1 MRILAFV
8 PLILC
13 LQSLAADSKPSAS
26 VPLPSAP
33 ITLDQALE
41 HALSHNVTL
50 AKGRQDLEEAQG
62 LSIQQRAARL
72 PRLATT
78 GAYQQLDEARI
89 ERVQFAPGA
98 PATPFMNNQSWNAN
112 LVVTQPFFAGGKYR
126 SLARSSRLTREAALA
141 AYQALVA
148 NTLLEVRIAYSDVL
162 LAVEQIGVQEASKK
176 LLEQELET
184 ARRSLEAGT
193 VPRFNVLRAEV
204 ELANALPPLIR
215 ARNQERIARNTLALL
230 LGCDVPADSGV
241 DVPLRTADTLRAD
254 PFEVSVGA
262 ALNAAWVRRPE
273 IKAAQASA
281 RMRQEEV
288 LQARADLLPSVS
300 GTAGY
305 GVQNRNFIRDL
316 DRTLDGWTVGVQAN
330 WLLFD
335 FGQTQAKVSM
345 ARAREERA
353 RLETEDVRRRIE
365 LEVRTAYSQFSESKE
380 VLVSQTRVIE
390 RAEEAVRL
398 VGARAEAGSSTQL
411 DVLSAQTALKLSR
424 TQYSQALRDYT
435 VAKARL
441 ERAMGEGV
449 RLTMDAPAR

>member
-1 MRILAFV
+1 MKSIALVVLLA
-8 PLILC
+8 C
-13 LQSLAADSKPSAS
+13 QGLAAS
-26 VPLPSAP
+26 VTVTNSVSLPTTPL
-33 ITLDQALE
+33 TLDQALE
-41 HALSHNVTL
+41 FALAHNVTL
-50 AKGRQDLEEAQG
+50 QKGRQDVEEAQG

-78 GAYQQLDEARI
+78 GAYQQLDEGKI
-89 ERVQFAPGA
+89 ERVQFAA
-98 PATPFMNNQSWNAN
+98 AQPATPFLNNQSWNAN
-112 LVVTQPFFAGGKYR
+112 LVVTQPLYAGGKYQ
-126 SLARSSRLTREAALA
+126 SMARSSRLTREAALA
-141 AYQALVA
+141 SYQALVA

-176 LLEQELET
+176 LLERELET

-193 VPRFNVLRAEV
+193 VPKFNVLRAEV

-215 ARNQERIARNTLALL
+215 ARNQERIARNTLAVL
-230 LGCDVPADSGV
+230 LGCDIPADAGV
-241 DVPLRTADTLRAD
+241 DIPLRTADSLKAD

-273 IKAAQASA
+273 IKVAQTASQL
-281 RMRQEEV
+281 RHEEV
-288 LQARADLLPSVS
+288 LQTRADLLPSLS

-330 WLLFD
+330 WMLFD
-335 FGQTQAKVSM
+335 FGQTQAKVNM

-353 RLETEDVRRRIE
+353 RLEIEDVRRRVE
-365 LEVRTAYSQFSESKE
+365 LEVRTAFSQFVESKE

-390 RAEEAVRL
+390 QAEEAVRL
-398 VGARAEAGSSTQL
+398 VTARADAGSSTQL

-449 RLTMDAPAR
+449 RLTVDAGAK

>member
-1 MRILAFV
+1 MKSIAFV
-8 PLILC
+8 VL
-13 LQSLAADSKPSAS
+13 LACQGLAVAAATTNRVS
-26 VPLPSAP
+26 LPSGP

-41 HALSHNVTL
+41 HALTHNVTL
-50 AKGRQDLEEAQG
+50 LKGRQDLEEAQG

-78 GAYQQLDEARI
+78 GAYQQLDEGKI
-89 ERVQFAPGA
+89 ERVQFAA
-98 PATPFMNNQSWNAN
+98 AQPATPFLNNQSWNAN
-112 LVVTQPFFAGGKYR
+112 LVVTQPLYGGGKYR
-126 SLARSSRLTREAALA
+126 SMARSSKLTREAALA
-141 AYQALVA
+141 SYQALVA

-162 LAVEQIGVQEASKK
+162 LAVEQISVQEASKK
-176 LLEQELET
+176 LLERELET

-193 VPRFNVLRAEV
+193 VPKFNVLRAEV

-215 ARNQERIARNTLALL
+215 ARNQERIARNTLAVL
-230 LGCDVPADSGV
+230 LGCDIPAESGV
-241 DVPLRTADTLRAD
+241 DIPLRTADSLKAD
-254 PFEVSVGA
+254 PFEISVGA

-273 IKAAQASA
+273 IKAAQTASQL
-281 RMRQEEV
+281 RHEEV
-288 LQARADLLPSVS
+288 LQTRADLLPSLD

-330 WLLFD
+330 WMLFD
-335 FGQTQAKVSM
+335 FGQTKARVDM

-353 RLETEDVRRRIE
+353 RLEVEDVRRRVE
-365 LEVRTAYSQFSESKE
+365 LEVRTAYSQFVESKE

-390 RAEEAVRL
+390 QAEEAVRL
-398 VGARAEAGSSTQL
+398 VTARAEAGSSTQL

-449 RLTMDAPAR
+449 RLTVDPSAK

>member
-1 MRILAFV
+1 MKSIAFV
-8 PLILC
+8 VL
-13 LQSLAADSKPSAS
+13 LACQGLAVAAATTNRVS
-26 VPLPSAP
+26 LPSGP

-41 HALSHNVTL
+41 HALTHNVTL
-50 AKGRQDLEEAQG
+50 LKGRQDLEEAQG

-78 GAYQQLDEARI
+78 GAYQQLDEGKI
-89 ERVQFAPGA
+89 ERVQFAA
-98 PATPFMNNQSWNAN
+98 AQPATPFLNNQSWNAN
-112 LVVTQPFFAGGKYR
+112 LVVTQPLYGGGKYR
-126 SLARSSRLTREAALA
+126 SMARSSKLTREAALA
-141 AYQALVA
+141 SYQALVA

-162 LAVEQIGVQEASKK
+162 LAVEQISVQEASKK
-176 LLEQELET
+176 LLERELET

-193 VPRFNVLRAEV
+193 VPKFNVLRAEV

-215 ARNQERIARNTLALL
+215 ARNQERIARNTLAVL
-230 LGCDVPADSGV
+230 LGCDIPVESGV
-241 DVPLRTADTLRAD
+241 DIPLRTADSLKAD
-254 PFEVSVGA
+254 PFEISVGA

-273 IKAAQASA
+273 IKAAQTASQL
-281 RMRQEEV
+281 RHEEV
-288 LQARADLLPSVS
+288 LQTRADLLPSLD

-330 WLLFD
+330 WMLFD
-335 FGQTQAKVSM
+335 FGQTKARVDM

-353 RLETEDVRRRIE
+353 RLEVEDVRRRVE
-365 LEVRTAYSQFSESKE
+365 LEVRTAYSQFVESKE

-390 RAEEAVRL
+390 QAEEAVRL
-398 VGARAEAGSSTQL
+398 VTARAEAGSSTQL

-449 RLTMDAPAR
+449 RLTVDPSAK